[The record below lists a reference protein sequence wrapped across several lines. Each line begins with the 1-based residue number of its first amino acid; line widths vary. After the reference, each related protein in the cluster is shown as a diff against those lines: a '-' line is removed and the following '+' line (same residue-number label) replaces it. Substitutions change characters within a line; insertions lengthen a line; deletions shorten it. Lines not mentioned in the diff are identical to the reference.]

1 MLQPIHFS
9 TVRLKGRKS
18 TVRRKG
24 VSLHSLSLWVL
35 NTQDFLE
42 KGFVLHSLS
51 LWLLNFLVLSR
62 SWTYLELTIIGG
74 IWVWQTLLVK
84 CCILFSRMETMYV
97 VFYVNSSLRLQ
108 NKISIRQRKNCTP
121 INLIIYLKRSLPTGP
136 ETLNQNRVSQFSVR
150 PLGLKYPNNL
160 PVVMKRQITH

>member
-1 MLQPIHFS
+1 MIFSTKTNFNFKTSKSIPKKTKAWSWSLQTTYIYFILKKLRHHGDITPLLQPIYFQ
-9 TVRLKGRKS
+9 GRTS

-42 KGFVLHSLS
+42 KGFVLHSPS

-97 VFYVNSSLRLQ
+97 VFYVNSSLRL
-108 NKISIRQRKNCTP
+108 
-121 INLIIYLKRSLPTGP
+121 
-136 ETLNQNRVSQFSVR
+136 
-150 PLGLKYPNNL
+150 
-160 PVVMKRQITH
+160 